1 MSAMLEISISVCPA
15 PTLSMIMGSNPAY
28 SSTRILFRMDLEIAP
43 VAPLDAMLLIYV
55 PESVDSVIR
64 TLSPSIAPPDMWLV
78 GSIAS
83 TAGFI
88 PNFFNLITVLSI
100 SDDFPAP
107 AGPVMPITT
116 DLPEVLNIFLI
127 NFLDS
132 FSSFSKIEIAFAIAP
147 RFAFFKSEVMFK
159 YNYLLFLR

>member
-1 MSAMLEISISVCPA
+1 MKADTRIDEILEITSLVP
-15 PTLSMIMGSNPAY
+15 
-28 SSTRILFRMDLEIAP
+28 SSEMK
-43 VAPLDAMLLIYV
+43 
-55 PESVDSVIR
+55 
-64 TLSPSIAPPDMWLV
+64 
-78 GSIAS
+78 
-83 TAGFI
+83 
-88 PNFFNLITVLSI
+88 PNSLPRVKPKIDGRDDDIDYNYARENYYNLIEVLSI

-147 RFAFFKSEVMFK
+147 RFAFFKSEVLSMC
-159 YNYLLFLR
+159 NYLLFLR